1 MIYPPELLPRAEEE
15 AEVIVCAN
23 HQNCVLKERQMTVV
37 ADLEQRNEALALW
50 RKWMEAE
57 AAAADGG
64 KEADIEAEAAMRA
77 YNDHPTPPLLTNF
90 DGDSVRL
97 CGKSGAA
104 IFTDDEVLEDT
115 HTGEMFLRSALD
127 LPLRSALPNKVE
139 EAA

>member
-23 HQNCVLKERQMTVV
+23 HPTCVLKERQMTAV

-57 AAAADGG
+57 AVAAEGG
-64 KEADIEAEAAMRA
+64 KEADIEAVAAMRA
-77 YNDHPTPPLLTNF
+77 YNDHPTPALLTNF
-90 DGDSVRL
+90 DGDGVRL
-97 CGKSGAA
+97 CGKSGTA
-104 IFTDDEVLEDT
+104 IFEDDEVLEDT
-115 HTGEMFLRSALD
+115 HTGEMFLRSALG
-127 LPLRSALPNKVE
+127 LPPREADKVE